1 MMTTTTTARHPSTRG
16 ATGFRIDYGP
26 EVEAALAELADAIAR
41 TPDVAARYESRWL
54 AIQLLE
60 QDEAVWSTVQTLSGG
75 AALCEATVA
84 QIELLEATL
93 GEECDVLLA
102 DRRYS
107 WINRVA
113 SDVLVGPDEAQVTR
127 SDRID
132 RVVTNRIL
140 GLPIFLAAMWVVF
153 KLTTDV
159 AAPLVDWIAAVIEGP
174 ITRWMVALFAAIGL
188 GGTWME
194 GLIVDGIIAGVGGV
208 LVFVP
213 VLGMLYLALALL
225 EDSGY
230 MARVAFVMDRFMRPF
245 GLHGKSFLP
254 MIVGF
259 GCTVPAIYATRTLER
274 RRDRVLTG
282 LLVPFMSCSAR
293 LPVYVLFAAVF
304 FPAHAGTAVFLIYLL
319 GIAVAIILGLFLQRA
334 LPAPA
339 EESLFVMELPPY
351 RMPTLRSIGLQA
363 WQRIRAFVRKAWTV
377 ILGMS
382 VLVWA
387 LMAVQFDL
395 SNGRLAQAEVEE
407 SLFAGL
413 ANATAPLFAPL
424 GFGSWQATGSL
435 LTGIVAKE
443 VVVSSLAQTYGV
455 EAAGVPAHAPAA
467 INMLGDLQEIAQGLV
482 QALGDMARAV
492 PAIFG
497 LGSAAGELEAAPSAL
512 MSAIYLGFEQSSD
525 GHAALAG
532 LAFMVF
538 VLIYTPCMV
547 AVAASRH
554 EFGAGWMWASVIGQF
569 ALAWLA
575 ALIVFQGGLLL
586 GF

>member
-1 MMTTTTTARHPSTRG
+1 MSSVAVRQTPART

-26 EVEAALAELADAIAR
+26 AIEAVLTALAAEISR
-41 TPDVAARYESRWL
+41 TPDLAARYEPRWL

-60 QDEAVWSTVQTLSGG
+60 QDEAVWSAVQTMPGG
-75 AALCEATVA
+75 GIVCQAAASCAA
-84 QIELLEATL
+84 QLEAEL
-93 GEECDVLLA
+93 GDESDILLA
-102 DRRYS
+102 DRRYG
-107 WINRVA
+107 WINQVA
-113 SDVLVGPDEAQVTR
+113 ADVMTRPDDQQTTL

-132 RVVTNRIL
+132 SVVTNRIL
-140 GLPIFLAAMWVVF
+140 GLPIFLAAMWIVF

-159 AAPLVDWIAAVIEGP
+159 AAPMVDWIAAVIEGP
-174 ITRWMVALFAAIGL
+174 VTGWIVALFGVIGL
-188 GGTWME
+188 GGSWLE
-194 GLIVDGIIAGVGGV
+194 GLVVDGIIAGVGGV

-213 VLGMLYLALALL
+213 VLAMLYLALALL

-304 FPAHAGTAVFLIYLL
+304 FPASAGTAVFLIYLL
-319 GIAVAIILGLFLQRA
+319 GIVVAIALGLFLQRA
-334 LPAPA
+334 LPASD
-339 EESLFVMELPPY
+339 EESLFIMELPPY
-351 RMPTLRSIGLQA
+351 RLPTLRSIGLQA

-377 ILGMS
+377 ILAMS

-387 LMAVQFDL
+387 LMAVQIDL
-395 SNGRLAQAEVEE
+395 PNGRIGSAEVEE

-413 ANATAPLFAPL
+413 ANAAAPLFAPL

-455 EAAGVPAHAPAA
+455 AAGDDTASSAPVDVMA
-467 INMLGDLQEIAQGLV
+467 DLVEIGQGLLSAV
-482 QALGDMARAV
+482 GEMLRAI

-497 LGSAAGELEAAPSAL
+497 LGGDASAAEAAPSAL
-512 MSAIYLGFEQSSD
+512 MSAIYLGFEQSSG

-538 VLIYTPCMV
+538 VLLYTPCMV

-569 ALAWLA
+569 ALAWLT
-575 ALIVFQGGLLL
+575 ALVVFQGGRLL

>member
-1 MMTTTTTARHPSTRG
+1 M
-16 ATGFRIDYGP
+16 
-26 EVEAALAELADAIAR
+26 
-41 TPDVAARYESRWL
+41 
-54 AIQLLE
+54 
-60 QDEAVWSTVQTLSGG
+60 
-75 AALCEATVA
+75 
-84 QIELLEATL
+84 
-93 GEECDVLLA
+93 
-102 DRRYS
+102 
-107 WINRVA
+107 
-113 SDVLVGPDEAQVTR
+113 
-127 SDRID
+127 
-132 RVVTNRIL
+132 
-140 GLPIFLAAMWVVF
+140 
-153 KLTTDV
+153 
-159 AAPLVDWIAAVIEGP
+159 
-174 ITRWMVALFAAIGL
+174 
-188 GGTWME
+188 
-194 GLIVDGIIAGVGGV
+194 VDGIIAGVGGV

-213 VLGMLYLALALL
+213 VLAMLYLALALL

-304 FPAHAGTAVFLIYLL
+304 FPASAGTAVFLIYVL
-319 GIAVAIILGLFLQRA
+319 GIVVAIALGLFLQRA
-334 LPAPA
+334 LPASD
-339 EESLFVMELPPY
+339 EESLFIMELPPY
-351 RMPTLRSIGLQA
+351 RLPTLRSIGLQA

-377 ILGMS
+377 ILAMS

-387 LMAVQFDL
+387 LMAVQIDL
-395 SNGRLAQAEVEE
+395 PNGRIGAAEVEE

-413 ANATAPLFAPL
+413 ANAAAPLFAPL

-455 EAAGVPAHAPAA
+455 AAGDDTASGASVNVMA
-467 INMLGDLQEIAQGLV
+467 DLVEIGQGLLSAV
-482 QALGDMARAV
+482 GEMLRAI

-497 LGSAAGELEAAPSAL
+497 LGSDASATAAAPSAL
-512 MSAIYLGFEQSSD
+512 MSAIYLGFEQSSG

-538 VLIYTPCMV
+538 VLLYTPCMV

-569 ALAWLA
+569 ALAWLT
-575 ALIVFQGGLLL
+575 ALVVFQGGRLL